1 MTHFNLAFRKHI
13 ITQSCHS
20 GTEAALFQGKDCMI
34 TDRGTS
40 LQFSKQI
47 KFSGVYSII
56 NEYIIETAK
65 QVINN

>member
-1 MTHFNLAFRKHI
+1 
-13 ITQSCHS
+13 
-20 GTEAALFQGKDCMI
+20 MI
-34 TDRGTS
+34 TDSGAC

-47 KFSGVYSII
+47 KFSDVYSII